1 MIALKID
8 AKCEGKLTSTLFYFI
23 LPWNQMNNT
32 INKAFYTCSTKSLFL
47 RYKKVYKKAAK
58 LGSFLQCPLQVFLG
72 F

>member
-1 MIALKID
+1 MQNVKENWLV
-8 AKCEGKLTSTLFYFI
+8 LYFTLFYFGI
-23 LPWNQMNNT
+23 KWIT